1 MHVIAAKAVAFGEAL
16 RPDFKEYSAAVVR
29 NAQALGDAMAEAG
42 LRLVSGGTDN
52 HLVLVDLTSMGISGK
67 DAEALLGSVG
77 ITLNKNAIPFDKE
90 SPFVTSGIRVGSAA
104 ITTRGFTEEEAS
116 LTGRLIAR
124 VIEERSDAAAL
135 DEVRATVRELIEAH
149 PVYPDLD

>member
-1 MHVIAAKAVAFGEAL
+1 MDPAKVLVADDDADVREAYAGILAEEGHDVRTAATGDEL
-16 RPDFKEYSAAVVR
+16 ISRVR
-29 NAQALGDAMAEAG
+29 ASRYD
-42 LRLVSGGTDN
+42 
-52 HLVLVDLTSMGISGK
+52 LVLVDLTSMGISGK

-104 ITTRGFTEEEAS
+104 ITTRGFSEEEAS

-124 VIEERSDAAAL
+124 VIEAREDAATL

>member
-67 DAEALLGSVG
+67 DDVLPKRLLTAKPDGKAKG
-77 ITLNKNAIPFDKE
+77 KI
-90 SPFVTSGIRVGSAA
+90 
-104 ITTRGFTEEEAS
+104 
-116 LTGRLIAR
+116 
-124 VIEERSDAAAL
+124 
-135 DEVRATVRELIEAH
+135 
-149 PVYPDLD
+149 PDLGKMLPEYYRLRGWDDRGIPTKERLKELDLV